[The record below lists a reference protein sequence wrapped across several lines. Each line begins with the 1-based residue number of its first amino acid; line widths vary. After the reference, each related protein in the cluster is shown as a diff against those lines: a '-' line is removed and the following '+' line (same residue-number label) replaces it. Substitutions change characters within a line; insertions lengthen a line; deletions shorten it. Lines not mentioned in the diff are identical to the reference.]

1 MEKAA
6 FTAAFSFL
14 CVGNQREK
22 QFSRSKGIFFFAQ
35 HKQMIFARLPN
46 LSGQRVLRG
55 KAQPDLADMGLRQTI

>member
-6 FTAAFSFL
+6 FTAAFLFL

-22 QFSRSKGIFFFAQ
+22 QFSRCKGISFFAQ
-35 HKQMIFARLPN
+35 YKQMIFARLPN